1 MFHYSYLFSV
11 SLNLSLIMYLSN
23 SCFPPFH
30 NKIIFFI
37 HVIVKLWFIV
47 IGVAVY
53 LHAVLQLEP
62 FQIADVV
69 LQEQSPVV
77 DLLTA
82 HPQAPNTK
90 RRLI

>member
-1 MFHYSYLFSV
+1 ML
-11 SLNLSLIMYLSN
+11 LSSN
-23 SCFPPFH
+23 CG
-30 NKIIFFI
+30 
-37 HVIVKLWFIV
+37 FIV